1 MQVVRNTTRT
11 HTHTKQVR
19 YEVLHQIITVVV
31 FQHADNEKLLWAML
45 LNHMFSRRNFRQ
57 G

>member
-1 MQVVRNTTRT
+1 MQVVRKLTRT
-11 HTHTKQVR
+11 HTHKQVR

-31 FQHADNEKLLWAML
+31 FQHANNEKLLWAML